1 MLLKQNTISS
11 HSEIRCL
18 SMTNNRNFDK
28 ILKKELEN
36 VRKLPIKPKLLLHA
50 CCGPCFTI
58 PHEILR
64 EYFDITI
71 IYNNSNIYPK
81 SEHNRRLAEL
91 KKYLA
96 ELGSNINVIEFHY
109 DNEKY
114 NLDLEPRAS
123 DKEGHER
130 CRICF
135 RKRLKEGFEYAS
147 NHGFDYFG
155 TVMTISR
162 YKNAQDINKIGEE
175 LQHSY
180 PTVKWLYADF
190 KKNNGYEKSLIIIK
204 EHEMYFQ
211 EYCGCKYSYENY
223 LKKCDKMK

>member
-1 MLLKQNTISS
+1 M
-11 HSEIRCL
+11 E
-18 SMTNNRNFDK
+18 NRKNYHK
-28 ILKKELEN
+28 ILEKELQN
-36 VRKLPIKPKLLLHA
+36 IKISGKKPKLLLHA

-64 EYFDITI
+64 DYFDITI
-71 IYNNSNIYPK
+71 LYNNSNIYPK
-81 SEHNRRLAEL
+81 EEHDRRLNEL
-91 KKYLA
+91 KKYLVD
-96 ELGSNINVIEFHY
+96 LGVNIKVIETKY
-109 DNEKY
+109 DNDLY

-135 RKRLKEGFEYAS
+135 AKRLKEGFEYATK
-147 NHGFDYFG
+147 HHFDYFG

-162 YKNAQDINKIGEE
+162 YKNAQDINKIGEN
-175 LQHSY
+175 LQKDY

-190 KKNNGYEKSLIIIK
+190 KKNDGYEKSLIIIK

-211 EYCGCKYSYENY
+211 EYCGCKYSYNAY
-223 LKKCDKMK
+223 LAKNSKK

>member
-1 MLLKQNTISS
+1 M
-11 HSEIRCL
+11 EIRCL
-18 SMTNNRNFDK
+18 SMENNKNYQN
-28 ILKKELEN
+28 LLLKELEN
-36 VRKLPIKPKLLLHA
+36 IKKQGRKPRLLLHA

-58 PHEILR
+58 PYEILKD
-64 EYFDITI
+64 YFKITI
-71 IYNNSNIYPK
+71 LYNNSNIYPK
-81 SEHNRRLAEL
+81 QEHDRRLGEL
-91 KKYLA
+91 KKYLSDLKA
-96 ELGSNINVIEFHY
+96 DIEVIETNY
-109 DNEKY
+109 DNDTY

-135 RKRLKEGFEYAS
+135 SKRLKEGFEYAYK
-147 NHGFDYFG
+147 NGFEYYG

-162 YKNAQDINKIGEE
+162 YKNAQDINKIGEK
-175 LQHSY
+175 LQINY

-211 EYCGCKYSYENY
+211 EYCGCKYSYEAY
-223 LKKCDKMK
+223 LKKQKQ

>member
-1 MLLKQNTISS
+1 M
-11 HSEIRCL
+11 E
-18 SMTNNRNFDK
+18 NNKNYQQ
-28 ILKKELEN
+28 ILEKELQN
-36 VRKLPIKPKLLLHA
+36 IKISGKKPKLLIHA

-58 PHEILR
+58 PHEILKD
-64 EYFDITI
+64 YFDITI

-81 SEHNRRLAEL
+81 EEHDRRFSEL
-91 KKYLA
+91 KKYLKDIGA
-96 ELGSNINVIEFHY
+96 NIVVIPTKY
-109 DNEKY
+109 DNKKY

-135 RKRLKEGFEYAS
+135 KKRLKEGFEYAS
-147 NHGFDYFG
+147 KNGFNYFG

-162 YKNAQDINKIGEE
+162 YKNAQDINKIGET
-175 LQHSY
+175 LQKDY

-190 KKNNGYEKSLIIIK
+190 KKNDGYEKSLIIIK

-211 EYCGCKYSYENY
+211 EYCGCKYSYESY
-223 LKKCDKMK
+223 QKKHQNEEK

>member
-1 MLLKQNTISS
+1 M
-11 HSEIRCL
+11 E
-18 SMTNNRNFDK
+18 NNKNYQK
-28 ILKKELEN
+28 ILEKELQN
-36 VRKLPIKPKLLLHA
+36 IKISGKKPKLLIHA

-58 PHEILR
+58 PYEILK

-71 IYNNSNIYPK
+71 LYNNSNIYPK
-81 SEHNRRLAEL
+81 EEHDRRLNEL
-91 KKYLA
+91 KKYLKD
-96 ELGSNINVIEFHY
+96 LGVDLKVIETKY
-109 DNEKY
+109 DNDTY

-135 RKRLKEGFEYAS
+135 NKRLKEGFEYAS
-147 NHGFDYFG
+147 KNGFEYFG

-162 YKNAQDINKIGEE
+162 YKNAQDINKIGEK
-175 LQHSY
+175 LQKDY

-190 KKNNGYEKSLIIIK
+190 KKNDGYEKSLIIIK

-211 EYCGCKYSYENY
+211 EYCGCKYSYEAY
-223 LKKCDKMK
+223 QKKHQNEEK